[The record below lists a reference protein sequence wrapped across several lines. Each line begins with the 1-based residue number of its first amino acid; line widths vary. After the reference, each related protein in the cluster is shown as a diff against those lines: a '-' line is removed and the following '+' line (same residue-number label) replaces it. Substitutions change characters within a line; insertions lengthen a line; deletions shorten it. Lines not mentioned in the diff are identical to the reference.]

1 VVIFRILVTDNYIV
15 LPRISAGLP
24 DIFPVFLWTPSVNK
38 KKQTNRL
45 LCWLKEIWTEFVSN
59 NGAMSCITF
68 ASAIMRLWL
77 FGRHVTT
84 CLCYLAPPTDTP
96 THPSPSIIH
105 IPRHFRNRR
114 KHALRNRIE
123 QSSYCGRRRAT
134 MFQLERIDRCVRRLS
149 PCSHQKTPSIHRRID
164 GSPALLAPNL
174 YLSPSAAHPVMLISD
189 SVWRSP
195 AATSLS
201 FSFRRSDAWWEWY
214 KVSYLYLSGFGFISL
229 RVICKLTDKS
239 QKHIYKK
246 NYN

>member
-1 VVIFRILVTDNYIV
+1 MPDCPIF
-15 LPRISAGLP
+15 SQ
-24 DIFPVFLWTPSVNK
+24 F
-38 KKQTNRL
+38 
-45 LCWLKEIWTEFVSN
+45 
-59 NGAMSCITF
+59 SCEH
-68 ASAIMRLWL
+68 RLWIKKNKLIGCCVDLKKFGQSL
-77 FGRHVTT
+77 FQITAPCLASLLLALLWDSGCLVVT